1 MEENKNLSEK
11 YNEIENDLR
20 IVLLNREKIDRLN
33 EIVNNYIQQENNQ
46 RTQNNFFQTKN
57 LFQK

>member
-1 MEENKNLSEK
+1 MEENKNLNEK

>member
-1 MEENKNLSEK
+1 MEENKNLNEK
-11 YNEIENDLR
+11 YKEIENDLR